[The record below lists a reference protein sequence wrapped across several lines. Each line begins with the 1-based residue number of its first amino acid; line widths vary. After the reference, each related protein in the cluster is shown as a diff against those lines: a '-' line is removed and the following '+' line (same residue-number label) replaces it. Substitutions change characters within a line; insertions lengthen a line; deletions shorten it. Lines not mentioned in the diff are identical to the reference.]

1 MGKSPESLS
10 EFDQFTSFTERT
22 ITNFDPKRA
31 LNDYKKLKLS
41 VENTTFLWVAAYTT
55 LIRLEIVKSPMQEE
69 FRKEIDILTDKLVEG

>member
-1 MGKSPESLS
+1 MGRSLERAS